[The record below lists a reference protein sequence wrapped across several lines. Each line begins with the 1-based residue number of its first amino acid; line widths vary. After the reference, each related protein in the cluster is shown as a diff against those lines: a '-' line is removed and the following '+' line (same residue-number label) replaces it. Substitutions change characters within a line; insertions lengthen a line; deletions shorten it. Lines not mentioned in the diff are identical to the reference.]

1 MDDEED
7 GKDSELEIT
16 DVDDENDQTF
26 IEDIQ
31 NLNELSQLKE
41 DLVKENEQH
50 VGSASSS
57 GLDQGSGSNLPTSGN
72 SNKNSNG
79 QKTVNPLQSLSLN
92 NNLGNIPGSPSTQQQ
107 HGQLQQALLALK
119 NNPNSAN
126 LAVQQQVAA
135 VLSQQQ
141 ASQNIPNNLP
151 SAAVAAAL
159 TSQLNLKN
167 QINAN
172 LLNQVTLRGLGMGNI
187 PGLGL
192 PSSTLGLKRK
202 FEAGDDDDEE
212 DSEDEETNKKKKK
225 KPHVKKPLNAFMLFM
240 KEQRQKVVNECT
252 LKESAAINQILGRK
266 WHNLS
271 KEEQQKYY
279 DKKTGIRFNARK
291 IPM

>member
-1 MDDEED
+1 MGFHADDEED

-72 SNKNSNG
+72 NNNSNG

-141 ASQNIPNNLP
+141 AQQQASQNIPNNLP

-187 PGLGL
+187 PGLTGL

-212 DSEDEETNKKKKK
+212 DSE
-225 KPHVKKPLNAFMLFM
+225 
-240 KEQRQKVVNECT
+240 
-252 LKESAAINQILGRK
+252 
-266 WHNLS
+266 
-271 KEEQQKYY
+271 
-279 DKKTGIRFNARK
+279 
-291 IPM
+291 